1 MNDGGAALPSGVSF
15 VTGNGTARLSG
26 TPASGTGGSY
36 DFTITASNGVGASA
50 TQNFTLVVDQAPA
63 ITSAAADTF
72 LAGEA
77 GSFTIETTGYPN
89 ASLSDAGARLPSG
102 LRFLDDANG
111 TATISGTPAPGSGG
125 SYPLTITATNGT
137 DPDATQGFTLTIDE
151 SPGITSAAGTTFVV
165 GRDTT
170 FTVLTDG
177 YPHASLS
184 DGGARLPSEV
194 SFSDNGD
201 GTATISGTPA
211 AGSGGSYPFTITAT
225 SGTASP
231 ATQAFTLTVDQSPSF
246 TSAAVATFVVG
257 KSGQFT
263 VGSSGFPAPTLSVG
277 GAKLPSGVSFVDNRN
292 GTATIS
298 GKPAVHTAGRHELTI
313 TAGNGTTPAATQ
325 SFTLVVDQAPLITS
339 AARAAFVVGRTA
351 TYRLTATGFPTA
363 SALRIS
369 DQGARLPAGLSFGDK
384 GAVAS
389 ISGTPKPGT
398 AGMYRLTLRA
408 SNGVSP
414 AASQVL
420 VLSVDNLPGYVV
432 ATATGAVRSFGAIA
446 YHGSASRLKL
456 AAPVVGVAALPSGR
470 GYWLAGA
477 NGAVYAF
484 GSARQA
490 GSLTS
495 RHLRVGDIVAIV
507 STPDGG
513 GYWLVSRAGA
523 VYAFGDARYLGDLP
537 GRGVHLNDVVAMA
550 PTRDA
555 KGYYLASA
563 TGSVYCF
570 GDAVN
575 HGRVVVRHS
584 PVVAIGLDW
593 ATGGYWLAESN
604 GVVLGRDAPSFRA
617 AAVTGAVVGLAASA
631 DAEGYYLATPSR
643 VLRAGD
649 ARKFG
654 SGSTSSVVAISSP

>member
-1 MNDGGAALPSGVSF
+1 MSF
-15 VTGNGTARLSG
+15 VDNR
-26 TPASGTGGSY
+26 
-36 DFTITASNGVGASA
+36 
-50 TQNFTLVVDQAPA
+50 
-63 ITSAAADTF
+63 
-72 LAGEA
+72 
-77 GSFTIETTGYPN
+77 
-89 ASLSDAGARLPSG
+89 
-102 LRFLDDANG
+102 NG
-111 TATISGTPAPGSGG
+111 TATISGK
-125 SYPLTITATNGT
+125 
-137 DPDATQGFTLTIDE
+137 
-151 SPGITSAAGTTFVV
+151 
-165 GRDTT
+165 
-170 FTVLTDG
+170 
-177 YPHASLS
+177 
-184 DGGARLPSEV
+184 
-194 SFSDNGD
+194 
-201 GTATISGTPA
+201 PA

-246 TSAAVATFVVG
+246 TSAAVTTFVVG

-339 AARAAFVVGRTA
+339 GARAAFVVGRTA

-420 VLSVDNLPGYVV
+420 ELSVDNLPGYVV

-537 GRGVHLNDVVAMA
+537 SRGVHLNDVVAMA

-604 GVVLGRDAPSFRA
+604 GVVLGRGAPSFRA

-643 VLRAGD
+643 VLRAGTRGNS
-649 ARKFG
+649 ARARRA
-654 SGSTSSVVAISSP
+654 VSSPSPRRNADRRWASTR